1 MIKSR
6 IIALASSII
15 FAFVTIGTA
24 AYSKNF
30 SALINND
37 FIEKMKKEFD
47 DEHTRLLNDNIPV
60 TEDEINASAAAG
72 DKLKDKGIQIQI
84 LEKKARAEGVAVVP
98 SKDQILS
105 QIDLGISVLEENIEN
120 FITNNPGK
128 NGSESLNV
136 RKESNVDNL
145 NTLKQLKSDL
155 AENRI
160 SLEDA
165 WNRILEIRDG
175 KK

>member
-47 DEHTRLLNDNIPV
+47 NEHTRLLNDNIPV
-60 TEDEINASAAAG
+60 TEDEINASSAAG

-84 LEKKARAEGVAVVP
+84 LEKKHE
-98 SKDQILS
+98 
-105 QIDLGISVLEENIEN
+105 
-120 FITNNPGK
+120 
-128 NGSESLNV
+128 
-136 RKESNVDNL
+136 
-145 NTLKQLKSDL
+145 LKV
-155 AENRI
+155 
-160 SLEDA
+160 
-165 WNRILEIRDG
+165 
-175 KK
+175 